1 VWLAGVLRGRE
12 CGARAL
18 LIPRRAAVTRFLK
31 NLRPTLKKKYV
42 VRLFFL
48 LADER
53 LGRIYREKVNDERS
67 FASLHRTRSYF
78 FERLS
83 PSPFSCADL
92 RERDALAPRFVLIK
106 MNDLAFEFARRGKT
120 FAPRGYQKLAAHS
133 NFCSLQ

>member
-1 VWLAGVLRGRE
+1 VAGWCAAGKRVRS
-12 CGARAL
+12 ARAFNT
-18 LIPRRAAVTRFLK
+18 PASSGD
-31 NLRPTLKKKYV
+31 TLFEKFAPDAEKKYA